1 MRFGREN
8 CMWGRAVYFALNA
21 SYSTSYAFKNGGI
34 RQMFLGEVVLGE
46 EVLLPQQNLVKP
58 SNKPGT
64 QIEYDSVRGYT
75 GGSDVFMVYANQKC
89 YPRYLVSYI

>member
-21 SYSTSYAFKNGGI
+21 SYSTSYAFRNGGI

-46 EVLLPQQNLVKP
+46 EVLLP
-58 SNKPGT
+58 
-64 QIEYDSVRGYT
+64 
-75 GGSDVFMVYANQKC
+75 
-89 YPRYLVSYI
+89 